1 MIQPDASD
9 EEIKAHIERQ
19 PGFIDA
25 GFYVNVQ
32 ILGRSTHRGQ
42 TQVLITWT
50 EEANITN
57 LTGICSNIVNK
68 RGKDITHRFVTID
81 NPRSVIRRLRY
92 RYRKHHINPPKMVN
106 MSRYVGIRHNKKVT
120 IIRHNVYLL
129 ADGAGVLRYTN

>member
-1 MIQPDASD
+1 MIEPDASD
-9 EEIKAHIERQ
+9 AEIKAHIERQ

-25 GFYVNVQ
+25 GVDVDVQ
-32 ILGRSTHRGQ
+32 ILGRSTWHGQ

-50 EEANITN
+50 EEANIIN
-57 LTGICSNIVNK
+57 LRGICSNIINK
-68 RGKDITHRFVTID
+68 THRFITID

-92 RYRKHHINPPKMVN
+92 RYRKHHLNPPKMVN

-120 IIRHNVYLL
+120 IVRHNVYLL

>member
-1 MIQPDASD
+1 MIEPDASD
-9 EEIKAHIERQ
+9 AEIKAHIERQ

-25 GFYVNVQ
+25 GVNVDVQ
-32 ILGRSTHRGQ
+32 ILGRSTYRGV

-57 LTGICSNIVNK
+57 LMGICSNIINK
-68 RGKDITHRFVTID
+68 RGKDITHRFISID

-92 RYRKHHINPPKMVN
+92 RYRKYGINPPKMVH

-120 IIRHNVYLL
+120 IVRHNVYLL